1 MNDPYRTPAER
12 SERSCFVVGEHVRVT
27 SPGPYYNG
35 SHAGCDGVIAI
46 APDHP
51 ERLFIVNF
59 AGRGCG
65 AFYADELTSGI
76 ELTLSPEALDRLGR
90 MARARKGASRSAVV
104 EEIVMA
110 APVRPTR
117 KKEA

>member
-1 MNDPYRTPAER
+1 MRMLSKSEKQSVWYSTPEKKR
-12 SERSCFVVGEHVRVT
+12 RRKS
-27 SPGPYYNG
+27 
-35 SHAGCDGVIAI
+35 
-46 APDHP
+46 
-51 ERLFIVNF
+51 
-59 AGRGCG
+59 
-65 AFYADELTSGI
+65 I

-110 APVRPTR
+110 APVRPAR